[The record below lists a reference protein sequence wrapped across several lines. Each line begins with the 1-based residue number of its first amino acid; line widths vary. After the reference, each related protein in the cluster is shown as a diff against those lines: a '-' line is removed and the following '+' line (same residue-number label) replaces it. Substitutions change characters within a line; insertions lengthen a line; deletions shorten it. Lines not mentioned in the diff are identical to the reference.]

1 MESTISLTEF
11 FKQMSHAT
19 SLWRKNSSITAM
31 HLRTPSLVWKK
42 PTAQFPWDECHK
54 NVRNNQDVILYRPSD
69 RVREKNEELRGNFWQ
84 YYAEVSDDY
93 AEISKLLIK
102 LFPWLFQMN
111 KKLIT
116 CYWEINSFMTC
127 LTCCCHSWKAISSF
141 NAVFQ

>member
-1 MESTISLTEF
+1 M
-11 FKQMSHAT
+11 
-19 SLWRKNSSITAM
+19 
-31 HLRTPSLVWKK
+31 
-42 PTAQFPWDECHK
+42 
-54 NVRNNQDVILYRPSD
+54 RNNQDVILYRPSD

-116 CYWEINSFMTC
+116 CY
-127 LTCCCHSWKAISSF
+127 
-141 NAVFQ
+141 